1 MRNKSTIIALLTVF
15 TLICGYNLFWTY
27 QQYSLESRV
36 TPYRVASDSIRVA
49 KPDSAA
55 WTTEDLRITHDFDS
69 IQSTLATERQEAAAR
84 SFTLGLD
91 LQGGMYVTMEVKI
104 SDLINQLASE
114 PEDPQFMAAIACAD
128 QKRAEEA
135 LPYIDL
141 FIDCFQ
147 ENVPDGNL
155 GATFTNDEYEIGFG
169 TSDDEVIQFLRDQA
183 VSGMDRTFQIIRA
196 RIDGFGV
203 VSPNLQKLDN
213 NRILLELPGV
223 KDEERVKKLLKQTAE
238 LEFYV
243 GYSYRESYPIL
254 RLINEKLKEIQGI
267 VEVDTAA
274 TENIA
279 SAEDAETPAVDDST
293 ANDSSSVD
301 TLAADT
307 AKAFEDMTPEEQ
319 EEARAQFRAENPLFA
334 VLGQFDFSQPR
345 FTESNTPLV
354 GFAAEADIPT
364 INKYFEM
371 DEVQEIIPE
380 DMKFVWG
387 FKPTENGIVELIS
400 VKKSEDGGAALGGD
414 AVSDA
419 RQDFDG
425 NTGEPVVS
433 MTMNIEGGQQ
443 WADITQIESSKN
455 PKGHVAVLLDGRHY
469 TYPRVI
475 NPIQDGRTQIT
486 GGYTN
491 TTEGIGE
498 AKDLANVLQA
508 GQLPVSTVLEG
519 SQTVGPSLGAEN
531 INNAMLS
538 FLIAFL
544 FILAFMA
551 FYYAKAGLVS
561 NVALIANLVF
571 ILGLSA
577 AFTIVFTLPGLA
589 AVVLTVGM
597 AVDANVLIFERIREE
612 LAKDKTLK
620 ASIKAGFANAFS
632 SVMDANITT
641 FLTGVVLAVSGVGPI
656 RGFAVSL
663 IYVSYAYTGWNSA

>member
-1 MRNKSTIIALLTVF
+1 MKNKATVIALLTVF

-27 QQYSLESRV
+27 KQYNLESQV
-36 TPYRVASDSIRVA
+36 TPYRVAADSVKVSKTDA
-49 KPDSAA
+49 ST
-55 WTTEDLRITHDFDS
+55 WSTEDLRIIHDFDS
-69 IQSTLATERQEAAAR
+69 VQATLATQRQEAAAR

-114 PEDPQFMAAIACAD
+114 PENADFMAAIACAD
-128 QKRAEEA
+128 EKRAAEA
-135 LPYIDL
+135 VPYIDL
-141 FIDCFQ
+141 FVECFQ
-147 ENVPDGNL
+147 EKVPDGNL

-169 TSDDEVIQFLRDQA
+169 TSDDDVIQFLRDQA

-223 KDEERVKKLLKQTAE
+223 KDEERVKRLLKQTAE

-243 GYSYRESYPIL
+243 GYSYRDAIPVL
-254 RLINEKLKEIQGI
+254 NTINEKLKEIKGLLPDTTIQDSI
-267 VEVDTAA
+267 ASLEVPLDTAN
-274 TENIA
+274 T
-279 SAEDAETPAVDDST
+279 SDSNDIT
-293 ANDSSSVD
+293 ANDSS
-301 TLAADT
+301 LADADT
-307 AKAFEDMTPEEQ
+307 VKAFEDMTEAEQ
-319 EEARAQFRAENPLFA
+319 EEARAKFRAENPLFA
-334 VLGQFDFSQPR
+334 VLGQFDIRQPQ
-345 FTESNTPLV
+345 FTESNTPLC
-354 GFAAEADIPT
+354 GYAAEQDIST
-364 INKYFEM
+364 INKYLALE
-371 DEVQEIIPE
+371 EVQDLIPE
-380 DMKFVWG
+380 DMMFVWG
-387 FKPTENGIVELIS
+387 FKPTETGIVELIA
-400 VKKSEDGGAALGGD
+400 VRKSEDGGAALGGD

-425 NTGEPVVS
+425 QNGEPVVS
-433 MTMNIEGGQQ
+433 MVMSIEGGQT
-443 WADITQIESSKN
+443 WADLTTIEAGKS
-455 PKGHVAVLLDGRHY
+455 PKGHVAILLDGKHY
-469 TYPRVI
+469 SFPRVI
-475 NPIQDGRTQIT
+475 NPIQDGRTQIS
-486 GGYTN
+486 GGYNN
-491 TTEGIGE
+491 TTDGIAE

-519 SQTVGPSLGAEN
+519 SQTVGPSLGAQN
-531 INNAMLS
+531 ITNALYS
-538 FLIAFL
+538 FIIAFII
-544 FILAFMA
+544 ILVFMA

-561 NVALIANLVF
+561 NVALIANLIF
-571 ILGLSA
+571 IMGLSA

-641 FLTGVVLAVSGVGPI
+641 FLTGSGTLAVCQGVGPI
-656 RGFAVSL
+656 QRISPFL
-663 IYVSYAYTGWNSA
+663 